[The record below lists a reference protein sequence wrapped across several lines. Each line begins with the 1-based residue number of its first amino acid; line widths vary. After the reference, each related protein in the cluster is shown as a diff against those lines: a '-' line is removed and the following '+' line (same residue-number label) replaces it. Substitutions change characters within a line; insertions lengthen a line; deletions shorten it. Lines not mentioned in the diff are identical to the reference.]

1 MYVCICNALTDR
13 HVREEVQGGARSP
26 GAVFARRGVRPVC
39 GKCGDCMRALVRETQ
54 EVALSSDEVG
64 ALLMAAE

>member
-13 HVREEVQGGARSP
+13 HVREDVQGGARSA

-39 GKCGDCMRALVRETQ
+39 GKCGDCMRALVRETR
-54 EVALSSDEVG
+54 ETSSSSADVG